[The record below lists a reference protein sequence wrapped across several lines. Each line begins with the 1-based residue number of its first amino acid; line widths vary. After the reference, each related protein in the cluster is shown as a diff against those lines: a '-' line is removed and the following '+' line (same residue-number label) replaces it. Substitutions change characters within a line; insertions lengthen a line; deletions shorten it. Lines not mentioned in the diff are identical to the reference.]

1 MKRDIDMKMP
11 RLRYLL
17 LSSALLLSAQP
28 SLAMASVDRVFFKP
42 FWQLAQNTPLTA
54 KQAAKLA
61 EKKFGGRVLNI
72 KPQGD
77 NYRIKLLQESGRVIH
92 VIVDAN
98 KGTATKS

>member
-17 LSSALLLSAQP
+17 LCSALLLSAQP
-28 SLAMASVDRVFFKP
+28 SLAMASADRLFKP